1 MNSNNKTAG
10 VRGALTAMCLC
21 GLVALGLSAAPAQAA
36 KIGPYFP
43 VPNSFNLNGIMRE
56 ALLQIQAS
64 WLQNGLDNLKKARA
78 EADGQLEK
86 AKADKPDQVAALEE
100 KVKKLDEEIDA
111 TNKEIAVANDS
122 TDSREI
128 QGERKRRFMLNLNQ
142 WINELN
148 RLATEQM
155 KIAILKDGMEA
166 QVAQNRNYQLSEQA
180 DSLEKAKRD
189 SSVENWGN

>member
-1 MNSNNKTAG
+1 MASNIKTAG
-10 VRGALTAMCLC
+10 VRSALTTMALC
-21 GLVALGLSAAPAQAA
+21 GLVALGLSTAPAQAA

-43 VPNSFNLNGIMRE
+43 APNSFNLNGIVRD
-56 ALLQIQAS
+56 ALLQIQAN

-100 KVKKLDEEIDA
+100 KIKKLDEEIDA
-111 TNKEIAVANDS
+111 TDKEIAVANDS
-122 TDSREI
+122 TDSRDV

-148 RLATEQM
+148 HQATEQM

-166 QVAQNRNYQLSEQA
+166 QAAQNRNYQLSEQA

-189 SSVENWGN
+189 SSIENWGN